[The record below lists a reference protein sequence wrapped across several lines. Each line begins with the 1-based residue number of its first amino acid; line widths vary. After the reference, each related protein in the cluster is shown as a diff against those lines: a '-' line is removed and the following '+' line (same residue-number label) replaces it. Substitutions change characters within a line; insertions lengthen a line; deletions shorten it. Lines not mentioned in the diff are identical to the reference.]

1 MDFQR
6 EVRPE
11 QLSKLDVQRKQIDQH
26 GQQLQANNDRNLA
39 QIDASYKDTAELE
52 SQFISKKDEN
62 MNLINESEMEG
73 IKFLQN
79 FGTTTGETDSLNN
92 QLNSIE
98 YIIAILKREVVKAE
112 LEERQMEEVSSAE
125 EKLIY

>member
-1 MDFQR
+1 M
-6 EVRPE
+6 RPE